1 MAGQQQ
7 QIIDTIFSMKR
18 KILRGNDC
26 MYKSAPCAACVLTDN
41 CSRPRRDRLAVCRL
55 QARPQAQIPVCARQ
69 RSRFLVRSS
78 SLQEGPFSTFALP
91 RHRLTMITTA
101 Y

>member
-26 MYKSAPCAACVLTDN
+26 MRQPASSPASITD
-41 CSRPRRDRLAVCRL
+41 
-55 QARPQAQIPVCARQ
+55 
-69 RSRFLVRSS
+69 
-78 SLQEGPFSTFALP
+78 
-91 RHRLTMITTA
+91 
-101 Y
+101 